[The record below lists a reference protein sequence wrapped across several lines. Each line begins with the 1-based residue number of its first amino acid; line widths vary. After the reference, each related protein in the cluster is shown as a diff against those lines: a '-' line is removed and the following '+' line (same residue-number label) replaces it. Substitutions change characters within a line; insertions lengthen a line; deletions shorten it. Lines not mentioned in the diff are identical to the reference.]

1 MQCICVQKCKNTHT
15 HRRGR
20 DTSPKSVIQ
29 LNGVSQNQTPHRVG
43 PLHQARPSPTPPR
56 EPGTVRHCNNTSS
69 FPSPR
74 AASFHSV
81 PLPYPRS
88 PVGFGDRVSRS
99 RGSGPHH
106 ARGRSARECSAAR
119 VEMIQEPAGRMP
131 AGAALAILESWLLV
145 GPPAGVGRTRA
156 RALCGRLRRTLPSF
170 WFLDVWLLI

>member
-1 MQCICVQKCKNTHT
+1 MAFHKTIRTHSLEGQAGKSG
-15 HRRGR
+15 RR
-20 DTSPKSVIQ
+20 
-29 LNGVSQNQTPHRVG
+29 RVG
-43 PLHQARPSPTPPR
+43 PLHQARPSARPSPTPPR

-119 VEMIQEPAGRMP
+119 VEMIQEPAGRCRMP